1 MKEPYYIY
9 RKPDGDEIE
18 IEILD
23 MAEYRNAT
31 YISYKQWDPF
41 AENEHIETGILRIW
55 MKYGEISKV
64 SAKISETLL
73 KELMILFADRRN
85 TGNQKKPVV

>member
-23 MAEYRNAT
+23 MTEYRNAM
-31 YISYKQWDPF
+31 YIVYKQWDPF
-41 AENEHIETGILRIW
+41 HEEEHPETGILRIW

-64 SAKISETLL
+64 SAQINEVLL
-73 KELMILFADRRN
+73 KELISLFADRRKKE
-85 TGNQKKPVV
+85 NQKEPVV

>member
-23 MAEYRNAT
+23 MADYRNAT
-31 YISYKQWDPF
+31 YIYYKQWDPF
-41 AENEHIETGILRIW
+41 QDNEHLETGILRIW
-55 MKYGEISKV
+55 VKYGEISKV
-64 SAKISETLL
+64 SAQINEVIL
-73 KELMILFADRRN
+73 KELTVLFTEKRTER
-85 TGNQKKPVV
+85 KI